1 MSFAGGAEIAFIA
14 LLAFV
19 IIGPKDLPKVLFT
32 LGRFLRTLQ
41 TLAQQFTSEF
51 EAIHHVRELEEKH
64 KISRKKSS
72 KK

>member
-19 IIGPKDLPKVLFT
+19 IVGPKDFPKLLFT

-41 TLAQQFTSEF
+41 TLAQQFTAEF
-51 EAIHHVRELEEKH
+51 EAIQLPARNLLKNRGYHAKVLV
-64 KISRKKSS
+64 
-72 KK
+72 

>member
-19 IIGPKDLPKVLFT
+19 IVGPKDFPKLLFT

-41 TLAQQFTSEF
+41 TLAQQFTAEF
-51 EAIHHVRELEEKH
+51 EAIQHVREVEEKH
-64 KISRKKSS
+64 KASRKKSS
-72 KK
+72 EK